1 MNLASLRHRIYAD
14 FLMPS
19 RLESYRGLL
28 ELALGAGYR
37 IVSIETFWQLIAGD
51 AVDSGGRYVV
61 LRHDIDTDPGTAQA
75 MWDIERRLGVESS
88 YYFRLS
94 TTEPGLMRG
103 IAEGGSHASYHYEEL
118 ATIAK
123 QRHLRRAADVLD
135 HLPEARALFQEN
147 LGRLRSATG
156 LPMRVVASHGD
167 FVNRAVGVANR
178 AILDDPEFRRSV
190 GVELEAYDEAF
201 VRHLTSRYSDT
212 HHPRY
217 WVSGDP
223 EDGIARREA
232 VIQLLVHP
240 RHWRVHRVVNAAD
253 DIRRVGEGLAYGLLS
268 RSDDARRRRPDPRP
282 GPPPGHDP
290 DVPAR

>member
-1 MNLASLRHRIYAD
+1 VNLTSLRHRIYAD

-19 RLESYRGLL
+19 RLGAYRRLL

-37 IVSIETFWQLIAGD
+37 VVSIETFWQLIVGN
-51 AVDSGGRYVV
+51 AVDPGEPYLV
-61 LRHDIDTDPGTAQA
+61 LRHDIDTDPATARA
-75 MWDIERRLGVESS
+75 MWAIERGLGVESS

-94 TTEPGLMRG
+94 TTDLGLMRD

-123 QRHLRRAADVLD
+123 QWRLRRATDVLA
-135 HLPEARALFQEN
+135 HLPEARARFQEN
-147 LGRLRSATG
+147 LGRLRASTG

-178 AILDDPEFRRSV
+178 AILEDPGFRHEV
-190 GVELEAYDEAF
+190 GVDLEVYDEAF
-201 VRHLTSRYSDT
+201 VGQLTSRYSDT

-217 WVSGDP
+217 WVSADP
-223 EDGIARREA
+223 QAGIARGEA
-232 VIQLLVHP
+232 VIQVLVHP
-240 RHWRVHRVVNAAD
+240 RHWRVHRLVNAAD
-253 DIRRVGEGLAYGLLS
+253 DVRRVAEGLAYRLPS
-268 RSDDARRRRPDPRP
+268 RPADPIGRRPEPRA
-282 GPPPGHDP
+282 GTPPGRDP